1 MRIDQK
7 QARYLGIALIV
18 LGAIAVL
25 KFWGL
30 VLPLTL
36 GGLGGFLYMQRRQ
49 MGRIGEAVQFG
60 LWLIGSALLLL
71 VNFFVPGVLLLGGA
85 SLLLRGR
92 ESEVDRKV
100 QYYLGR
106 IQARLSN
113 RQQPG
118 AQSVPVQHP
127 PQDHTN
133 TAQAQTEDDDA
144 ATGKTIR
151 L

>member
-1 MRIDQK
+1 MRIDNK

-25 KFWGL
+25 KLWGL
-30 VLPLTL
+30 VLPVAL
-36 GGLGGFLYMQRRQ
+36 GGLGGFMYMQRRQ
-49 MGRIGEAVQFG
+49 MGRIGEAVQGG
-60 LWLIGSALLLL
+60 LWLIGSALLFL
-71 VNFFVPGVLLLGGA
+71 VNFFVPGVLLLGGT

-92 ESEVDRKV
+92 EPGVDRKV
-100 QYYLGR
+100 QSYLGH

-113 RQQPG
+113 RRQPA
-118 AQSVPVQHP
+118 AQHVPVQHA

-133 TAQAQTEDDDA
+133 SAPAQTEDDA